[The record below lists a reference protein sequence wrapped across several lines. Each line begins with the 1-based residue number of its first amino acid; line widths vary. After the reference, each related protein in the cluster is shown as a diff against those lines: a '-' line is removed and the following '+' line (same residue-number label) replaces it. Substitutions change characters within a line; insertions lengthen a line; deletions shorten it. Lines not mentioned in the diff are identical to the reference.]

1 MKLAK
6 VKGNIVSTI
15 KTESHQRYKLML
27 VEPVDQHGASLGG
40 DTLIAADGSQAGTG
54 DTVLIVEEGGS
65 VRQIL
70 GNKDAA
76 IDAVIVGIV
85 DTWEG

>member
-1 MKLAK
+1 MKLAV
-6 VKGNIVSTI
+6 VKGNVVSTI
-15 KTESHQRYKLML
+15 KTESHQRYKLMI
-27 VEPVDQHGASLGG
+27 VQPVDHNGKPLGK
-40 DTLIAADGSQAGTG
+40 DTMIAADGSQAGIG

-70 GNKDAA
+70 GNKKAA

-85 DTWEG
+85 DTWE